1 MKYKLNTH
9 HRKLLVDTMT
19 PVNMYLKIRDKFPNS
34 ILLESSDYALIAPK
48 LVGCALDVAIPEMSI
63 ELPIKPKSLA
73 KITSLKE
80 EFGLGA
86 SIDRI
91 MAALGWV

>member
-1 MKYKLNTH
+1 
-9 HRKLLVDTMT
+9 
-19 PVNMYLKIRDKFPNS
+19 
-34 ILLESSDYALIAPK
+34 
-48 LVGCALDVAIPEMSI
+48 MSI

-91 MAALGWV
+91 MAALGWI